1 MRYLSATALAAALAV
16 GAAACSDSPSS
27 PSLSGG
33 NFNLRMR
40 DTPFSDAKAVLVTFS
55 SVRAHRSDS
64 DWTVVPFV
72 NAATTRTCDLKKLE
86 TSEDILGTA
95 SLPTGHY
102 TQVRLVVQSATLFF
116 DNASTGSACATTITP
131 PTGASAALD
140 IPSGEVR
147 LNREF
152 DVTSSSTTTMLL
164 DFDGDQSIRLT
175 GSNRYMMSP
184 VITILSVS

>member
-1 MRYLSATALAAALAV
+1 VQNAT
-16 GAAACSDSPSS
+16 
-27 PSLSGG
+27 
-33 NFNLRMR
+33 
-40 DTPFSDAKAVLVTFS
+40 
-55 SVRAHRSDS
+55 
-64 DWTVVPFV
+64 
-72 NAATTRTCDLKKLE
+72 
-86 TSEDILGTA
+86 I
-95 SLPTGHY
+95 
-102 TQVRLVVQSATLFF
+102 FF
-116 DNASTGSACATTITP
+116 DNASTGSACATSITAP
-131 PTGASAALD
+131 AGASAALE